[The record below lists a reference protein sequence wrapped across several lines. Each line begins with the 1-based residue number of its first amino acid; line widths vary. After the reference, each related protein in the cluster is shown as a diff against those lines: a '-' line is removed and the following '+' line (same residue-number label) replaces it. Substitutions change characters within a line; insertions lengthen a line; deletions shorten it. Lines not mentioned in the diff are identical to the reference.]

1 MKEKDHNMTG
11 SNSLDV
17 NKSTMIII
25 AQMWVNTHMVGVHQV
40 IDVVQSRDGNG
51 FTIKLKSGDK
61 V

>member
-25 AQMWVNTHMVGVHQV
+25 AQMWVNTYMVGVHQV
-40 IDVVQSRDGNG
+40 IDVLQSRDGIG